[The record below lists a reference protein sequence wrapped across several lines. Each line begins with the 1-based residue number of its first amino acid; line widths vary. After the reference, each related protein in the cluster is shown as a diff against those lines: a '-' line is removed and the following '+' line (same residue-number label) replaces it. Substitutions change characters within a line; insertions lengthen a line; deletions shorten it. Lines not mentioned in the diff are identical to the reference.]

1 MHEISEVR
9 RPSADL
15 LTTAGLR
22 RDLGRTLLVLAAQLA
37 FITAVLAGWLGK
49 DLAYAPD
56 GAQPLSYDLSVAVCF
71 ILALGI
77 AGWFLL
83 RNAPQAD

>member
-1 MHEISEVR
+1 
-9 RPSADL
+9 
-15 LTTAGLR
+15 
-22 RDLGRTLLVLAAQLA
+22 
-37 FITAVLAGWLGK
+37 VLAGWLGK